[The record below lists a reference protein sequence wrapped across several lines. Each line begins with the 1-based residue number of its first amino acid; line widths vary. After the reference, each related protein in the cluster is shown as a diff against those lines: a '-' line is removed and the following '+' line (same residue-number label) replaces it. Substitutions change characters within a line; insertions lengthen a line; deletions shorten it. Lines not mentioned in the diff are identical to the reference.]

1 MEAIPSGVC
10 QAAEGGKESEDG
22 RGGCVVGGGGVG
34 GRRQGRRSVRE
45 SEEGNEGERGCRGTV
60 GPAAGRTVVARQS
73 ERRGYGDESEGELGR
88 ECLGEARQSD
98 GLICEC
104 KETPNFYQV
113 FWWEPKSFGGNS
125 EIIL

>member
-60 GPAAGRTVVARQS
+60 DP
-73 ERRGYGDESEGELGR
+73 RRGGRWWLGSPSGAGTETSVR
-88 ECLGEARQSD
+88 ERER
-98 GLICEC
+98 
-104 KETPNFYQV
+104 
-113 FWWEPKSFGGNS
+113 
-125 EIIL
+125 

>member
-73 ERRGYGDESEGELGR
+73 ERRGYGDESEGEVESVWVRLG
-88 ECLGEARQSD
+88 S
-98 GLICEC
+98 
-104 KETPNFYQV
+104 PMV
-113 FWWEPKSFGGNS
+113 
-125 EIIL
+125 

>member
-45 SEEGNEGERGCRGTV
+45 SEEGSKGELGCRRTD
-60 GPAAGRTVVARQS
+60 GPAVRRTVMAWQS
-73 ERRGYGDESEGELGR
+73 ER
-88 ECLGEARQSD
+88 
-98 GLICEC
+98 
-104 KETPNFYQV
+104 
-113 FWWEPKSFGGNS
+113 
-125 EIIL
+125 